1 MNSQENTGGNSTDQ
15 QIIADL
21 SKRYDETIEYILT

>member
-1 MNSQENTGGNSTDQ
+1 MNSQDTTGGNSTDQ

-21 SKRYDETIEYILT
+21 SKRYDEPIEYILT

>member
-1 MNSQENTGGNSTDQ
+1 MNSQDISGGNSADQ

-21 SKRYDETIEYILT
+21 SKRYDESVEYILT